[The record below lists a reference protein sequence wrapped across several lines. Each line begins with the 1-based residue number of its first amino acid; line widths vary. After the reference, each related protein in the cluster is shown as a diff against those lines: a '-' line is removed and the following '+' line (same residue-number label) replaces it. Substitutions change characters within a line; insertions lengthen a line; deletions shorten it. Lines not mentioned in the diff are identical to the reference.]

1 VYEMWPMMRLSDV
14 AKTRDV
20 PAVTMSEATRSEP
33 VPSAPPPTVETKSE
47 QTPATAATASTEVRV
62 RLEFSEPSWAEI
74 YDSTG
79 KRLMFDMGT
88 PGRTRSV
95 AGVPPL
101 RVSLGLASAVSAQV
115 DDRPIVIPR
124 RAGKDAAKFLIEAD
138 GAVRPDFSSKTAER
152 E

>member
-1 VYEMWPMMRLSDV
+1 MIYLDY
-14 AKTRDV
+14 A
-20 PAVTMSEATRSEP
+20 
-33 VPSAPPPTVETKSE
+33 
-47 QTPATAATASTEVRV
+47 ASTPVDPRVAEAMIECLRPGGAQGNPSSAGHVNTICVVAPDCVVANHRPVATVRYIN
-62 RLEFSEPSWAEI
+62 A
-74 YDSTG
+74 
-79 KRLMFDMGT
+79 MGT